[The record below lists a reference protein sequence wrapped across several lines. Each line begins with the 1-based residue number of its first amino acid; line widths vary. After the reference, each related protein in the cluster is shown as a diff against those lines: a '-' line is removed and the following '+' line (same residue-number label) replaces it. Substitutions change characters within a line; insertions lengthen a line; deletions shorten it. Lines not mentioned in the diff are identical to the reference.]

1 MIRLVVFCI
10 ELVMWRRILFLW
22 GKLLDYNLLNIK
34 LIDRKLSRCEVIVII
49 D

>member
-10 ELVMWRRILFLW
+10 ELVMWRRILFLR
-22 GKLLDYNLLNIK
+22 GKLLDLLNIE
-34 LIDRKLSRCEVIVII
+34 LIDIELNRCEVIVII

>member
-10 ELVMWRRILFLW
+10 ELVMWRRILFLR